1 MTPQAL
7 RIADFPLFAGLQPAD
22 ADLIETASLS
32 RHYAAGNRIFQEGES
47 ARWLYLVRFGSVK
60 IFKLSPRGGEHV
72 LAVLTAGQTF
82 AEAPVF
88 SGGKYPANSECV
100 EDCELVLVDREAL
113 LQLLARDPDLG
124 LRMLAGMALKLRK
137 LVATVED
144 LTLRDARGRLA
155 RYLLGLRETGDT
167 IQLPIAQGLL
177 ARLLGLTGET
187 LSRTFRGLRQE
198 GVLEHDRSGLIQV
211 LDWTVLEL
219 ACGEEIS

>member
-1 MTPQAL
+1 M
-7 RIADFPLFAGLQPAD
+7 ADFALFAGLQPAD
-22 ADLIETASLS
+22 AELIESASLS
-32 RHYAAGNRIFQEGES
+32 RQYSAGNRIFDEGEP
-47 ARWLYLVRFGSVK
+47 ARWLYLIRSGSVK

-88 SGGKYPANSECV
+88 SGGRYPAHSECV
-100 EDCELVLVDREAL
+100 EDCELVLVDRQAL
-113 LQLLARDPDLG
+113 LQLLARDPGLG
-124 LRMLAGMALKLRK
+124 MRMMAGMAMKLRK

-155 RYLLGLRETGDT
+155 RYLLGLKEEGDT

-187 LSRTFRGLRQE
+187 LSRTFRGLREE
-198 GVLEHDRSGLIQV
+198 GAIEHDRSGFIQV
-211 LDWTVLEL
+211 LNWTVLEE